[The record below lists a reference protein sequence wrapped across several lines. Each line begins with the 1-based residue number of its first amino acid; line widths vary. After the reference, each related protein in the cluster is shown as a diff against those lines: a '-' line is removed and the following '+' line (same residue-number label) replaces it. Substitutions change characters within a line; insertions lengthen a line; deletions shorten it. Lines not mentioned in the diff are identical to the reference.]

1 MKMASRYLFTT
12 LILSLL
18 FVINAKSQDM
28 KYDYVVNSSGQSLC
42 WAKEIETED
51 NGNTYF
57 TTLGVAAISGPGR
70 IPCFLFKITTLGDEK
85 IINIL
90 RLHKSNIEKNHV
102 TSGNIILDNGNTISV
117 ERLAIIDLTN
127 DAGKKTGLVGLGQL
141 VIGINNS
148 DIQKLRNYNIS
159 KLIVN
164 GQTIDFNKIKV
175 KSAYIINGCC
185 KELEKKGFSF
195 GSSSSGTGSSGGSSS
210 MPTHPNTKKSKSA
223 VELIYYPLGIL
234 DLDGKGL
241 NNYSKAV
248 SELRSKTNWKFSE
261 SPNTEYFAIYVHD
274 GYDITWE
281 GLPIFTVQMSFG
293 KFFNWHYGINLDR
306 SKYSKTQ
313 AEIYAKLFI
322 KELAEEGFS
331 VKTGSLEGKP
341 NYPINKDLK
350 KGTYKVRVTLIDSGT
365 DSFTISIY
373 SYPNY

>member
-1 MKMASRYLFTT
+1 MIA
-12 LILSLL
+12 
-18 FVINAKSQDM
+18 
-28 KYDYVVNSSGQSLC
+28 
-42 WAKEIETED
+42 
-51 NGNTYF
+51 
-57 TTLGVAAISGPGR
+57 
-70 IPCFLFKITTLGDEK
+70 
-85 IINIL
+85 
-90 RLHKSNIEKNHV
+90 
-102 TSGNIILDNGNTISV
+102 
-117 ERLAIIDLTN
+117 
-127 DAGKKTGLVGLGQL
+127 
-141 VIGINNS
+141 IGINIS

-159 KLIVN
+159 KMIVN
-164 GQTIDFNKIKV
+164 GQTIDFNNIKV

-195 GSSSSGTGSSGGSSS
+195 GSSSSGTGSSGGSAS

-234 DLDGKGL
+234 DLDGEGL
-241 NNYSKAV
+241 NNYSKAL

-261 SPNTEYFAIYVHD
+261 SPNTEYFATYVHD

-293 KFFNWHYGINLDR
+293 KFFNWHYAINLDR

-313 AEIYAKLFI
+313 AEIYARLFI

-341 NYPINKDLK
+341 NYPIDKDLK
-350 KGTYKVRVTLIDSGT
+350 KGTYEVKVTLIDRGS

-373 SYPNY
+373 SFPNY

>member
-28 KYDYVVNSSGQSLC
+28 KYDYVVISSEQSHC
-42 WAKEIETED
+42 WAEEIFTED
-51 NGNTYF
+51 NSNTYF
-57 TTLGVAAISGPGR
+57 TTLGVAAISGRTPS
-70 IPCFLFKITTLGDEK
+70 FLFKISTFGDEK

-90 RLHKSNIEKNHV
+90 RLHKSNIEKHHM
-102 TSGNIILDNGNTISV
+102 TSGIIILDNGNTISS
-117 ERLAIIDLTN
+117 EKLGIIDNTN
-127 DAGKKTGLVGLGQL
+127 DFGKENGIGVGAL
-141 VIGINNS
+141 VIGINIS

-234 DLDGKGL
+234 DLDGEGL
-241 NNYSKAV
+241 NNYSKAL

-261 SPNTEYFAIYVHD
+261 SPNTEHFATYVPD

-281 GLPIFTVQMSFG
+281 GLPIFTAQMRFG
-293 KFFNWHYGINLDR
+293 KFFNWHYAINLDR

-322 KELAEEGFS
+322 KVLAEEGFS

-341 NYPINKDLK
+341 NYPIDKDLK
-350 KGTYKVRVTLIDSGT
+350 KGTYEVDVTLIDSGS
-365 DSFTISIY
+365 DSFTIFIY

>member
-28 KYDYVVNSSGQSLC
+28 KYDYVVLSSEKSLC
-42 WAKEIETED
+42 WAEEIKTTD
-51 NGNTYF
+51 NSNTYF
-57 TTLGVAAISGPGR
+57 TTLGVIAITGYTPS
-70 IPCFLFKITTLGDEK
+70 FLFKITTLGDEK

-90 RLHKSNIEKNHV
+90 RLHKSNIEKHHV

-195 GSSSSGTGSSGGSSS
+195 GSSSSGTGSSGGSAS
-210 MPTHPNTKKSKSA
+210 MPTHLNTKKSKSA

-241 NNYSKAV
+241 NNYSKAL

-261 SPNTEYFAIYVHD
+261 SPNTEYFATYVHD

-281 GLPIFTVQMSFG
+281 GLPILTAQMSFG
-293 KFFNWHYGINLDR
+293 KFFNWHYSIDLDR

-331 VKTGSLEGKP
+331 VEIGSLEGKP
-341 NYPINKDLK
+341 NYPIDKDLK
-350 KGTYKVRVTLIDSGT
+350 KGTYEVRVTLIDSGT

>member
-28 KYDYVVNSSGQSLC
+28 KYDYVVLSSERSLC
-42 WAKEIETED
+42 WAEKIFTED
-51 NGNTYF
+51 NSYTYS
-57 TTLGVAAISGPGR
+57 TTLGVAATSGR
-70 IPCFLFKITTLGDEK
+70 KSTFFFKISTLGDEK

-90 RLHKSNIEKNHV
+90 HLHKRNIEKNHV
-102 TSGNIILDNGNTISV
+102 TSGNIILDNGNTISSEKFV
-117 ERLAIIDLTN
+117 IMDTTDDELKEI
-127 DAGKKTGLVGLGQL
+127 GLVMG
-141 VIGINNS
+141 VIAIGINIS

-159 KLIVN
+159 KMIVN

-195 GSSSSGTGSSGGSSS
+195 DSNSSGTSSSGGSAS

-241 NNYSKAV
+241 NNYSKAL

-261 SPNTEYFAIYVHD
+261 SPILEHFSTYVHN

-281 GLPIFTVQMSFG
+281 GLPIFTAQMSFG
-293 KFFNWHYGINLDR
+293 RFFNWHYSINLDR

-331 VKTGSLEGKP
+331 VKTSSLEGNQKF
-341 NYPINKDLK
+341 PIKKDLK
-350 KGTYKVRVTLIDSGT
+350 KGTYKVEVTLIDSGT
-365 DSFTISIY
+365 DNFTILIY
-373 SYPNY
+373 SFPNY

>member
-28 KYDYVVNSSGQSLC
+28 KYDYVVISSVQSLC
-42 WAKEIETED
+42 WGEEIETED
-51 NGNTYF
+51 NSNTYF
-57 TTLGVAAISGPGR
+57 TTLGVAAISGRTPS
-70 IPCFLFKITTLGDEK
+70 FLFKITTLGDEK

-90 RLHKSNIEKNHV
+90 RLHKSNIEKHHT
-102 TSGNIILDNGNTISV
+102 TSGNIILDNGNTIST
-117 ERLAIIDLTN
+117 EKFGIIDYTN
-127 DAGKKTGLVGLGQL
+127 DAGKKTGVVGLGQII
-141 VIGINNS
+141 IGIKNS

-185 KELEKKGFSF
+185 KELEKNGFSF
-195 GSSSSGTGSSGGSSS
+195 GSSSSGTGSSGGSAS

-223 VELIYYPLGIL
+223 VELIYHPLGIL

-241 NNYSKAV
+241 NNYSKAL
-248 SELRSKTNWKFSE
+248 SELRSKTNWKFIDL
-261 SPNTEYFAIYVHD
+261 PNTEQLSTYVHN

-281 GLPIFTVQMSFG
+281 GLPIFFAQMSFG
-293 KFFNWHYGINLDR
+293 KFFKWNYSINLDR

-313 AEIYAKLFI
+313 AEQYARRFI
-322 KELAEEGFS
+322 QELANEGFS
-331 VKTGSLEGKP
+331 VKTGLLEGKP
-341 NYPINKDLK
+341 NYPIHKDLK
-350 KGTYKVRVTLIDSGT
+350 KGSYIVEVTLIDSGT
-365 DSFTISIY
+365 DNFTISIY
-373 SYPNY
+373 SHPNY

>member
-28 KYDYVVNSSGQSLC
+28 KYDYVVNSSGQNIC
-42 WAKEIETED
+42 WAEKITTKD
-51 NGNTYF
+51 NSNTYI
-57 TTLGVAAISGPGR
+57 TTLGVAAASGR
-70 IPCFLFKITTLGDEK
+70 TPCFLFKITTIGDEK

-90 RLHKSNIEKNHV
+90 RLHKRNIEKNHV
-102 TSGNIILDNGNTISV
+102 TSGDIILDNGNTISSKK
-117 ERLAIIDLTN
+117 LAIIDSTN
-127 DAGKKTGLVGLGQL
+127 DAGQKTGLVGLGQI

-164 GQTIDFNKIKV
+164 GQTIDFNIIKV

-195 GSSSSGTGSSGGSSS
+195 GSSSSGTGSSGGSAS

-234 DLDGKGL
+234 DLDGEGL
-241 NNYSKAV
+241 NNYSKAL

-261 SPNTEYFAIYVHD
+261 LPNLEHFSTYVHD

-281 GLPIFTVQMSFG
+281 GLPIFAAEMSFG
-293 KFFNWHYGINLDR
+293 KFFQWHYSINLDR

-313 AEIYAKLFI
+313 AEQYARRFI
-322 KELAEEGFS
+322 QELANEGFS
-331 VKTGSLEGKP
+331 VETGSLEGNPK
-341 NYPINKDLK
+341 YPINKNLK
-350 KGTYKVRVTLIDSGT
+350 KGTYKVEVTLIDSGS

>member
-28 KYDYVVNSSGQSLC
+28 KYDYVVLSSERSLC
-42 WAKEIETED
+42 WAENIFTED
-51 NGNTYF
+51 NSYTYS
-57 TTLGVAAISGPGR
+57 TTLGVAATTGR
-70 IPCFLFKITTLGDEK
+70 KSTFFFKISTLGDEK

-90 RLHKSNIEKNHV
+90 HLHKRNIEKHHV
-102 TSGNIILDNGNTISV
+102 TSGNIILDNGNTISSEKFV
-117 ERLAIIDLTN
+117 IMDTTDDELKEI
-127 DAGKKTGLVGLGQL
+127 GLYGGVIA
-141 VIGINNS
+141 IGINIS

-195 GSSSSGTGSSGGSSS
+195 GSSSSGTGSSGGSAS

-223 VELIYYPLGIL
+223 VELIYHPLGIL

-241 NNYSKAV
+241 NNYSKAL

-261 SPNTEYFAIYVHD
+261 SPNLKHISTYVYD

-281 GLPIFTVQMSFG
+281 GLPIFTAQMSFG
-293 KFFNWHYGINLDR
+293 KFFNWYYSINLDR

-313 AEIYAKLFI
+313 AEIYARLFI
-322 KELAEEGFS
+322 KELASEGFS
-331 VKTGSLEGKP
+331 VETGLLEGKP
-341 NYPINKDLK
+341 NYPINKNLK
-350 KGTYKVRVTLIDSGT
+350 KGTYKVEVTLIDSGT
-365 DSFTISIY
+365 DNFTISIY

>member
-28 KYDYVVNSSGQSLC
+28 KYDYVVLSSERSLC
-42 WAKEIETED
+42 WAEKIFTED
-51 NGNTYF
+51 NSYTYS
-57 TTLGVAAISGPGR
+57 TTLGVAATSGR
-70 IPCFLFKITTLGDEK
+70 KSTFFFKISTLGDEE

-102 TSGNIILDNGNTISV
+102 TSGNIILDNGNTISSEKFV
-117 ERLAIIDLTN
+117 IMDTTDDELKEI
-127 DAGKKTGLVGLGQL
+127 GLG
-141 VIGINNS
+141 VGVIAIGINIS

-195 GSSSSGTGSSGGSSS
+195 GSSSSDTGSSGGSAS

-241 NNYSKAV
+241 NNYSKAL

-261 SPNTEYFAIYVHD
+261 SPNTEYFATYVHD

-293 KFFNWHYGINLDR
+293 KFFNWHYAINLDR

-331 VKTGSLEGKP
+331 VETGSLEGKP
-341 NYPINKDLK
+341 KYPIDKDLK
-350 KGTYKVRVTLIDSGT
+350 KGTYKVKVTLIDSGS